1 MPLCL
6 VLNFFPP
13 QDPKSKSKCLL
24 GGSSPLVLYVAS
36 CNCVCRSSMLSRSV
50 ARVIISSL
58 LAISLL
64 KACEDPLSRQQM
76 GSTQQQDV
84 RLGQHGGCYRHRASR
99 ANDHFRTQCLLL
111 DHHLCQG
118 RLAEGRQVQEFSI
131 KYLGGGWFS
140 LSAVSPS
147 HPYIL
152 DPETP
157 RCA

>member
-64 KACEDPLSRQQM
+64 KACEEPLSRQQM
-76 GSTQQQDV
+76 GSIQQQDV

-99 ANDHFRTQCLLL
+99 ASDHFRTQCLLL
-111 DHHLCQG
+111 DHHLDSLKADKYRSS
-118 RLAEGRQVQEFSI
+118 RLNILGVSSFL
-131 KYLGGGWFS
+131 YLPF
-140 LSAVSPS
+140 L
-147 HPYIL
+147 HLI
-152 DPETP
+152 
-157 RCA
+157 RIF